1 MWLSWS
7 KISCSWLWAKCF
19 GTTWKRG
26 GWRFKI
32 RTKICFLKMSG
43 NSAKTENRFVVYN
56 KIVYGHSQ
64 WTFERFYIDIWAC
77 SGSSFGEKLRMLLNW
92 SQNTILGIILPK
104 THINGIKRLK
114 LYYPYFLALTV
125 SNLTWKPAIKESYDI
140 LESSWNACF
149 RDLNR
154 NYPHLKCEL
163 PRLSLGWLAW
173 AHAQK
178 RQKQGGVCL

>member
-1 MWLSWS
+1 
-7 KISCSWLWAKCF
+7 
-19 GTTWKRG
+19 
-26 GWRFKI
+26 
-32 RTKICFLKMSG
+32 
-43 NSAKTENRFVVYN
+43 
-56 KIVYGHSQ
+56 
-64 WTFERFYIDIWAC
+64 
-77 SGSSFGEKLRMLLNW
+77 MLLTW

-154 NYPHLKCEL
+154 NYPHLIPFLVILASVSCCRHL
-163 PRLSLGWLAW
+163 PYSFWPYWKSQLSPQLSGESEDFCHIFAIFSNHDSRRLRLIEDTESADT
-173 AHAQK
+173 
-178 RQKQGGVCL
+178 V